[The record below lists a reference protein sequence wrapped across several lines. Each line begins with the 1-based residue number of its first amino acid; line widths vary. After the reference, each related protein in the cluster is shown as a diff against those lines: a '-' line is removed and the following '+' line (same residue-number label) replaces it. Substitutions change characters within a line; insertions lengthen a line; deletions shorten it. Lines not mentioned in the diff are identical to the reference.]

1 MAGVAGPMFQ
11 RSRFDGAR
19 FLAGLA
25 TGGAAAGL
33 ALAVPV
39 FLLGQLAVG
48 VLPTPVPV
56 VLLVCVAVVLG
67 VADLTDRTLH
77 VWRQVPQRLIHSL
90 SPGLLGLTWGFD
102 LGLLVTTQ
110 KATSLLWLTIAG
122 ITLLYPASAPAV
134 LVGISLVATIG
145 ITGLT
150 LGGVWKRVMEGG
162 MDWSWIRRTR
172 RVTGA
177 AMLLAALGL
186 ILTSAVR

>member
-1 MAGVAGPMFQ
+1 MAGVAGPMFL
-11 RSRFDGAR
+11 RSRFDGVR

-39 FLLGQLAVG
+39 FLLGRLAVG
-48 VLPTPVPV
+48 VLPAPMPV
-56 VLLVCVAVVLG
+56 VLLVCVAGVLG
-67 VADLTDRTLH
+67 VADLTDRTPH

-122 ITLLYPASAPAV
+122 ITLLRPASAPAV